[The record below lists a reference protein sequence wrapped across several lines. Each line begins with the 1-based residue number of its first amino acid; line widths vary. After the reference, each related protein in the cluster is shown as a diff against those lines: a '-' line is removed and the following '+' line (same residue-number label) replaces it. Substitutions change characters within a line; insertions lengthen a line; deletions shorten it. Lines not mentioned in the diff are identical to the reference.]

1 MSGEEFSRHARRY
14 ASVRDVSAWVP
25 NFPGRRGL
33 ARLCDLLSYALHPQ
47 ARKGIPRSFNSIG
60 NAWPLSVPGK
70 APRCVTIRYPVLA
83 RSKAVET
90 RVVLD
95 PAAASSA
102 DGPQGAT

>member
-1 MSGEEFSRHARRY
+1 MTILDKI

-25 NFPGRRGL
+25 NFPGRRWL

-47 ARKGIPRSFNSIG
+47 ARKGIPRSFDSIG
-60 NAWPLSVPGK
+60 NTWPLSVPGK
-70 APRCVTIRYPVLA
+70 ASRCVIIRFPVLA
-83 RSKAVET
+83 RGKAVES
-90 RVVLD
+90 RVILD